1 MPNTIKDVLDGMQT
15 KIENNEPMSP
25 SWWLDESF
33 KLAVLRQDLQ
43 TELVKAEIKY
53 RNEVVALTNMDV
65 SYNKAENMVKGRP
78 LRETDTNGM
87 TAYEYFNYL
96 RTRDDVITEI
106 IQIAKRRAITPI

>member
-1 MPNTIKDVLDGMQT
+1 MDEMKS

-25 SWWLDESF
+25 SWWLDSAF

-78 LRETDTNGM
+78 LRDNDPNKM
-87 TAYEYFNYL
+87 TAYEYYNYL

-106 IQIAKRRAITPI
+106 IQIAKKRASTPV